1 MEIQYY
7 GANCV
12 AITVKQARVVVDDN
26 LSSLGL
32 KSITKPDDIV
42 IKTSKLIADQPAR
55 FTADVPG
62 EYEMAG
68 ISINGIAA
76 RGYTDKE
83 DEMNSVIYVVSAGD
97 LKAVIVGHISPD
109 LSDDQLEKIGL
120 VDIALIPVGDSG
132 YTLDGTGALQII
144 KKIEPKVVIPTHYA
158 DKAVKY
164 EVSQVELSESL
175 KAMGMEADEPLVGYK
190 PKPSELTD
198 NIQLV
203 ILQRQ

>member
-12 AITVKQARVVVDDN
+12 AITAKQARVVVDDN

-42 IKTSKLIADQPAR
+42 VKTSKLIADRPAR

-62 EYEMAG
+62 EYEMAS

-76 RGYTDKE
+76 RGYMDKE

-97 LKAVIVGHISPD
+97 LKVVIVGHISPD
-109 LSDDQLEKIGL
+109 LNDDQLEKIGL
-120 VDIALIPVGDSG
+120 VDIALIPVGNNG

-164 EVSQVELSESL
+164 EVPQVELSESL
-175 KAMGMEADEPLVGYK
+175 KTMGMETDESLAKYK
-190 PKPSELTD
+190 PKLTD
-198 NIQLV
+198 LTDSIQLV
-203 ILQRQ
+203 TLERQ